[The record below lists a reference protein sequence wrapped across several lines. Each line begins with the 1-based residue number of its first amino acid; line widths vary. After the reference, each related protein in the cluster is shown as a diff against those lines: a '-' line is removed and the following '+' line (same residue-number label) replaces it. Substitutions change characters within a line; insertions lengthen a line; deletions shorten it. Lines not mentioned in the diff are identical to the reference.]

1 MHDDRDKMAGAASL
15 APYTVINKGKFV
27 LPGRLAV
34 DLQGNVYASGCVES
48 SESMRALREI

>member
-34 DLQGNVYASGCVES
+34 DLQGNVYASGCAES
-48 SESMRALREI
+48 RESMRALREI